1 MSQMV
6 VYEDDFERILREQVA
21 KTGFSEEDIR
31 KMMLGILNKNGFVLQ
46 KTSLAQQIAH
56 ARMIAGENAVIE
68 NLRKKGL

>member
-1 MSQMV
+1 MV